1 MTSTGPVAIDL
12 DALGDT
18 RALWRAWLQSAG
30 QVLGVDDVELPA
42 DRGQAAAELD
52 RRGAGNWR
60 TLLERYTEDR
70 APIYLR
76 RDAETSAALR
86 ALVSGGRALGVF
98 TDAPVELARIAL
110 AQLGAA
116 RRISALETGDD
127 ALARIV
133 VTLGADAIVVSTRA
147 ELLRLTA

>member
-1 MTSTGPVAIDL
+1 MTSTRPVAIEL

-30 QVLGVDDVELPA
+30 PVLGVDAVELPSH
-42 DRGQAAAELD
+42 RGQAAAELD
-52 RRGAGNWR
+52 GRGAGNWR
-60 TLLERYTEDR
+60 ILLERYSEDR
-70 APIYLR
+70 APVYLR

-110 AQLGAA
+110 AQLGAE

-127 ALARIV
+127 ALARILV
-133 VTLGADAIVVSTRA
+133 SLGADAIVVSTRA
-147 ELLRLTA
+147 ELLHLTA